1 MPLGKGALALWSS
14 SYGRRKPEERHLV
27 AWWWRRG
34 SGRGVGER
42 GWEGEKEEM
51 TGIEE
56 EKKGEGGKE

>member
-34 SGRGVGER
+34 ERKRGG
-42 GWEGEKEEM
+42 
-51 TGIEE
+51 
-56 EKKGEGGKE
+56 